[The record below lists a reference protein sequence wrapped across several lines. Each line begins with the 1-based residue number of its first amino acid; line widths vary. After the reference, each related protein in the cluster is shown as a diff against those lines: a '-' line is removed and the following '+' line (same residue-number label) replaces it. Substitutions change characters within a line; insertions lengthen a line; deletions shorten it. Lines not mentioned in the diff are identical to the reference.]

1 MYGIGRLGGLQSEK
15 LLRYRSLLE
24 TLGSWGRA
32 KKKTKK
38 KGSERNNKHREPR
51 KEYCERG
58 RVFKHFQVRGHRF
71 SPYGLTESPQ
81 ITTFGLFTQLC
92 R

>member
-1 MYGIGRLGGLQSEK
+1 MVFDGWGVCKVKTCYGTVACSRLSVVGDE
-15 LLRYRSLLE
+15 R
-24 TLGSWGRA
+24 
-32 KKKTKK
+32 KKTKLK

>member
-38 KGSERNNKHREPR
+38 KGARETT
-51 KEYCERG
+51 
-58 RVFKHFQVRGHRF
+58 
-71 SPYGLTESPQ
+71 STESLEKNTVKEVEFSS
-81 ITTFGLFTQLC
+81 IFKFEVTGFRHTD
-92 R
+92 